1 MGHFHEFSLDAKFL
15 FFRVAIIIFVAVVT
29 RVALL
34 FIVIAIVTST
44 GYSNFGS
51 SIRIVALFWLRQ
63 QQGLRQVVGRTMG
76 FHLVS
81 LY

>member
-51 SIRIVALFWLRQ
+51 IRIVALFWLRQ